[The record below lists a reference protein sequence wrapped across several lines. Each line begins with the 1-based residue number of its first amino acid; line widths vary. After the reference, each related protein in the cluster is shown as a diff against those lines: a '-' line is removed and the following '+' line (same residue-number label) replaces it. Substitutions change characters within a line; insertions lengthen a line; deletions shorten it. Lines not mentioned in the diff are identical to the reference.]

1 MLRGW
6 CVLLALL
13 VAATPAAA
21 QEGRLERVR
30 EETGGHS
37 DSSHGSGGGSGCDP
51 GLDDALAGLIG
62 PVFLYALAGPF
73 VVPHAALGDNFDVDA
88 TFPSYPY
95 PDGHPGYLWL
105 GRVAGGEAS
114 DAGEYHEPAGQRG
127 WSVRLAL
134 EDGNDFRGLNRLGG
148 SLVLDTTSRFGLRA
162 DWNYYRERLACGCV
176 DETTLGDLNLT
187 YRFAQHEMALFYA
200 GVGFRALADSSTS
213 RFGFNF
219 LYGADF
225 FPVWPFV
232 VSTSFDLGD
241 LGSAFVV
248 HGRGTAGVVWRNW
261 ELFGGYDFLRVGSVN
276 LQGPLL
282 GVRFW
287 F

>member
-6 CVLLALL
+6 CVLLVLSVGTSTAL
-13 VAATPAAA
+13 A
-21 QEGRLERVR
+21 QDGRLERVR
-30 EETGGHS
+30 EETAARGEG
-37 DSSHGSGGGSGCDP
+37 SHGSEKKSGCDP
-51 GLDDALAGLIG
+51 DEDGALAELVG
-62 PVFLYALAGPF
+62 PIVLYSLAGPF
-73 VVPHAALGDNFDVDA
+73 VLPHAALGDDFDVEA
-88 TFPSYPY
+88 ALPRYPY

-105 GRVAGGEAS
+105 GRVAGGANPDS
-114 DAGEYHEPAGQRG
+114 GEYHEPAGQRA
-127 WSVRLAL
+127 WSVRFSL

-148 SLVLDTTSRFGLRA
+148 ALVVDTASRFGLRA
-162 DWNYYRERLACGCV
+162 DWHYYREKLDCRCV
-176 DETTLGDLNLT
+176 DETTLGDVNLT

-200 GVGFRALADSSTS
+200 GLGFRALADSSTS

-225 FPVWPFV
+225 FPVRPLV
-232 VSTSFDLGD
+232 LSTSLDLGD

-248 HGRGTAGVVWRNW
+248 HARGTVGVVWHNW
-261 ELFGGYDFLRVGSVN
+261 ELFGGYDFLRVGTVN

-282 GVRFW
+282 GVRLW